1 MQRLVD
7 NNIPTDLRA
16 FFQELVDVMPDLVF
30 VKNMQ
35 GVYIGCNRAFRDLV
49 GLPEEKIIGRTT
61 FDLFPADVAIEF
73 EAKDHQALLD
83 QKTVSSETWVSYAD
97 GRRAC
102 FEVLRSP
109 FAGEQRAVS
118 LGLIGLCRDITE
130 RKWGEAALLESEHR
144 FRNIMEFAPLGM
156 GIIDLSGRF
165 IEVNRALCQML
176 GYTPEVFCQLTAQ
189 QLTHPSDV
197 AADMYYKKRLI
208 AGEISSLQVDKRVQH
223 KDGHWLPVRLTAVL
237 HRSPAEQPLFL
248 IGQMQ
253 DLSEQRAA
261 EEREHVLSA
270 VLENIFDGVMTIDT
284 QGILHSFNKAA
295 ENIFGYAASEV
306 IGKNVCML
314 MPEPY
319 RSAHGGYIQKYLE
332 TRQETII
339 GIGREL
345 VAQHKNGTVFPIDLA
360 ISEIDDPDLHHFIGV
375 VRDITEKKE
384 NEIRIQHLAYYD
396 ALTDLPNRIMFEERL
411 SRAMLAVK
419 RDSNKIALMFV
430 DLDNFKPVND
440 SLGHQIGD
448 LLLKGVA
455 QRLLMCIRDSDTVAR
470 IGGDEFVI
478 LLSRIRSA
486 DAAIAVANK
495 LLESLR
501 QPFELMAHRVNISA
515 SIGVAL
521 NTAQNCDPECLVHQ
535 ADDAMYQAKSKGGN
549 NVVLYSSN

>member
-1 MQRLVD
+1 MQRLID
-7 NNIPTDLRA
+7 SNIPTDLRT

-30 VKNMQ
+30 IKDMR
-35 GVYIGCNRAFRDLV
+35 GLYIGCNRAFRDLV
-49 GLPEEKIIGRTT
+49 GLPEEKILGRTT
-61 FDLFPADVAIEF
+61 FDLFPADLAVDF
-73 EAKDHQALLD
+73 EEKDRQTLRE
-83 QKTVSSETWVSYAD
+83 QKAVSSEVWVSCAN

-109 FAGEQRAVS
+109 FADEQRGLPV
-118 LGLIGLCRDITE
+118 GLIGLCRDITE

-144 FRNIMEFAPLGM
+144 FRNMMEFAPLGM
-156 GIIDLSGRF
+156 GVVDLSGHF

-176 GYTPEVFCQLTAQ
+176 GHTPEEFYQLTAQ
-189 QLTHPSDV
+189 QLTHPNDI
-197 AADMYYKKRLI
+197 AADAACKKRLVS
-208 AGEISSLQVDKRVQH
+208 GETSCSRVDKRVQH
-223 KDGHWLPVRLTAVL
+223 KDGYWIPVRLTTVL
-237 HRSPAEQPLFL
+237 HRDAAERPLFL

-284 QGILHSFNKAA
+284 KGILHSFNKAA
-295 ENIFGYAASEV
+295 ENIFGYVASEV
-306 IGKNVCML
+306 IGNNVCML

-319 RSAHGGYIQKYLE
+319 RSAHGGYIQKYLQ
-332 TRQETII
+332 TGQEKII

-360 ISEIDDPDLHHFIGV
+360 ISEIDDPDLHHFVGV

-384 NEIRIQHLAYYD
+384 SEVRIQHLAYYD
-396 ALTDLPNRIMFEERL
+396 ALTDLPNRIMFKDRL
-411 SRAMLAVK
+411 SRAMLADK
-419 RDSNKIALMFV
+419 CDSNKIALMFV
-430 DLDNFKPVND
+430 DLDDFKPVND

-455 QRLLMCIRDSDTVAR
+455 HGLLTCIRDSDTAAR

-478 LLSRIRSA
+478 LLSRIRNA
-486 DAAIAVANK
+486 DAAIAIANK

-501 QPFELMAHRVNISA
+501 QPFELLGHQIHISA

-521 NTAQNCDPECLVHQ
+521 NTAQHCDPECLVHQ

-549 NVVLYSSN
+549 NVVLHSSN